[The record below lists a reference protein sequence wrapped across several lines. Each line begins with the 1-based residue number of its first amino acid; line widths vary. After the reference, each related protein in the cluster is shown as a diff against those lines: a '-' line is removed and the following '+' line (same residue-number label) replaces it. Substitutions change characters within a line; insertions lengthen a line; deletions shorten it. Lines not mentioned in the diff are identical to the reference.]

1 VTEFYPGSKTP
12 VVALDAPPE
21 PLPVDEW
28 LDQLAADQ
36 RPPLV
41 YSLDCKDVQF
51 FERGALA
58 AVLQRKPGTLRLWE
72 QKGILPEPQ
81 FRKDRP
87 ANKHDRQGIRYL
99 WTRDQVRGIYQI
111 ALEEGL
117 LSGEPVFIT
126 RTRFT
131 ERVVELFKLTGKVI
145 IRG

>member
-12 VVALDAPPE
+12 VGVLSTPPGALPI
-21 PLPVDEW
+21 DEW
-28 LDQLAADQ
+28 LDQLAEEQ

-41 YSLDCKDVQF
+41 YSLDGKDVQF

-58 AVLQRKPGTLRLWE
+58 MVLGRKPGTLRLWE
-72 QKGILPEPQ
+72 QQGRLPEPQ
-81 FRKDRP
+81 FRKERAAD
-87 ANKHDRQGIRYL
+87 KHDRQGIRYL

-111 ALEEGL
+111 ALDEGL
-117 LSGEPVFIT
+117 LSGESVFIT

-131 ERVVELFKLTGKVI
+131 ERVVELFKLTGKVV